1 MEGES
6 DMYKEIRRVC
16 NDEIRKRGSSW
27 PGAVLWPAFL
37 CVALILVSCARER
50 VIGMNERIHHDDF
63 EYLVTGY
70 TVTDSIG
77 SGESQR
83 KAAGE
88 YYVVTFVVENHA
100 MRVNHDWNDSIA
112 YVVDDRGNH
121 YENLPELRELLKGEK
136 PIHYSPEHRTP
147 AGETESTQLIF
158 DLPKNVVHPFLMVR
172 GDLLMG
178 DVFDG
183 KAFTKTKIKLF

>member
-1 MEGES
+1 MAH
-6 DMYKEIRRVC
+6 EIRRDC
-16 NDEIRKRGSSW
+16 RGKIRKCVSSW
-27 PGAVLWPAFL
+27 PDAVLWPAFL
-37 CVALILVSCARER
+37 CVAFIFASCAGER

-63 EYLVTGY
+63 EYLVTGC
-70 TVTDSIG
+70 TVAGSIG
-77 SGESQR
+77 SGERQR
-83 KAAGE
+83 KAAGV

-121 YENLPELRELLKGEK
+121 YENLPELQELLNDAKSAVS
-136 PIHYSPEHRTP
+136 SPAHRTP

-158 DLPKNVVHPFLMVR
+158 DLPRNVTHPFLMVR

>member
-6 DMYKEIRRVC
+6 DMYKKIRRDC
-16 NDEIRKRGSSW
+16 RGNIRKQSSLW

-37 CVALILVSCARER
+37 CAALVLVSCARER

-63 EYLVTGY
+63 EYLVTGC
-70 TVTDSIG
+70 TATDSIG
-77 SGESQR
+77 SGEKQR

-112 YVVDDRGNH
+112 YVVDDQGNH
-121 YENLPELRELLKGEK
+121 YENLPELQQLLNGGK
-136 PIHYSPEHRTP
+136 PDNYSSEHRTP
-147 AGETESTQLIF
+147 AGEIESTQLIF
-158 DLPKNVVHPFLMVR
+158 DLPKNIAHPFLMVR